1 MPPYAIDEISKTDPH
16 KVILWFQQHAILYSQ
31 RNVIIHV
38 GPFIIFTV
46 TVATLVCR
54 PVCSLGN
61 CSADPSHNHFST
73 DWNQICVVYSLTYGE
88 APSST

>member
-1 MPPYAIDEISKTDPH
+1 MPPYAIDEISKTNPH

-61 CSADPSHNHFST
+61 CSADPS
-73 DWNQICVVYSLTYGE
+73 VVYSLTYGE
-88 APSST
+88 APISNVCTFGAMCRR